1 MSRLKKL
8 KFIVILFIFQLI
20 IVPAVLGAGIDTSG
34 LNNQD
39 QALMGKTSLAG
50 NVNLTSIIS
59 ILIKSVL
66 GFLGLIFLVLTI
78 KAGFKWMMSE
88 GNEDEIKKAKSSL
101 TNAVIGLVI
110 VLAAYAITYTVF
122 TYMPFAG
129 GSGLS
134 GGTSGVN
141 K

>member
-1 MSRLKKL
+1 MSSLKKL
-8 KFIVILFIFQLI
+8 KFIVILFVCQLI
-20 IVPAVLGAGIDTSG
+20 IVPAVLGAGIDTKG
-34 LNNQD
+34 LDSQD
-39 QALMGKTSLAG
+39 QALMGQTSLAG
-50 NVNLTSIIS
+50 NVDLASIIS

-66 GFLGLIFLVLTI
+66 SFLGVIFLVLTI

-88 GNEDEIKKAKSSL
+88 GNEDEIKKAKGSL

-122 TYMPFAG
+122 TYMPFG

-134 GGTSGVN
+134 GGTSN
-141 K
+141 

>member
-1 MSRLKKL
+1 MSSLKKL
-8 KFIVILFIFQLI
+8 KFIVVLFICQLI
-20 IVPAVLGAGIDTSG
+20 IVPVVLGAGINTEG
-34 LNNQD
+34 LNSQD

-50 NVNLTSIIS
+50 NISLTSIIS

-66 GFLGLIFLVLTI
+66 SFLGVIFLVLTI

-88 GNEDEIKKAKSSL
+88 GNEDEIKKAKGSL

-122 TYMPFAG
+122 TYMPFG

-134 GGTSGVN
+134 GGTSGP
-141 K
+141 KL